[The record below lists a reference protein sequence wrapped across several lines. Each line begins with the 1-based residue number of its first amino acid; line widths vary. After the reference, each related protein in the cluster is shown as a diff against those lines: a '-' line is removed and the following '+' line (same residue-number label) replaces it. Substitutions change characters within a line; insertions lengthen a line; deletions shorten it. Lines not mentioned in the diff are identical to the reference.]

1 MLHFA
6 LLWLFVGLQGI
17 PAPEGVKV
25 AEERLVLK
33 TPAGVIVI
41 ALYPEVAPQSVAQM
55 LKLAR
60 EGIFDG
66 ICIPRIAPGFLLQ
79 FSAAELDRQ
88 PVLPASL
95 RTLIRPLPAEFS
107 KLKHVRGMVNLG
119 RLDEDVNSA
128 TTSFCILLGDAP
140 HLDGK
145 YTIFGHVEYGMD
157 VVEELLNAPRDGTHP
172 LERIDIDKVEVLTGS
187 DLRNYPPPR
196 VKAVFSSKAK
206 STAPLSAEQIA
217 RGAMERQGL
226 LTIGIF
232 LMIVCSLI
240 NVFVP
245 KLRPGQM
252 QTLNLTIVLIGAF
265 LVVALLQPL
274 SLDLFHTP
282 GGTKLGHGVAI
293 VIFFGLLGVFRL
305 MSRFESAS

>member
-1 MLHFA
+1 MLFTLFF
-6 LLWLFVGLQGI
+6 LLIVLQGV

-25 AEERLVLK
+25 AEERLVVK

-41 ALYPEVAPQSVAQM
+41 ALYPEVAPQAVAQM

-60 EGIFDG
+60 EGVFDG
-66 ICIPRIAPGFLLQ
+66 ICIPRIAPGFLIQ

-95 RTLIRPLPAEFS
+95 KSLIRPLPAEFS

-119 RLDEDVNSA
+119 RPDNNINGS

-140 HLDGK
+140 HLDGN

-157 VVEELLNAPRDGTHP
+157 VVEEILKAPREDTYP
-172 LERIDIDKVEVLTGS
+172 LERIDIDKVEVVTGS
-187 DLRNYPPPR
+187 DLRKYPPPP
-196 VKAVFSSKAK
+196 AK
-206 STAPLSAEQIA
+206 PVYRAQARKVEAMTDEQVA

-226 LTIGIF
+226 LAVGVM
-232 LMIVCSLI
+232 LMIICSLI

-245 KLRPGQM
+245 QLRPGQT

-265 LVVALLQPL
+265 LVVAILQPL

-282 GGTKLGHGVAI
+282 GGTKLGHGIAI
-293 VIFFGLLGVFRL
+293 IIFFGLLGVFRL

>member
-1 MLHFA
+1 MINFA
-6 LLWLFVGLQGI
+6 LLSLLIGLQGI

-41 ALYPEVAPQSVAQM
+41 ALYPDIAPQTVAQL

-60 EGIFDG
+60 EGVFDG
-66 ICIPRIAPGFLLQ
+66 ISIPRIASGFLIQ
-79 FSAAELDRQ
+79 FSAAELDRH
-88 PVLPASL
+88 PVLPDSL
-95 RTLIRPLPAEFS
+95 KSLIRPLPAEFS

-119 RLDEDVNSA
+119 RLDENINSA

-157 VVEELLNAPRDGTHP
+157 VVEEILNAPRDGTHP
-172 LERIDIDKVEVLTGS
+172 LERVDIDKVEVLTGN
-187 DLRNYPPPR
+187 DLRKYPPPP
-196 VKAVFSSKAK
+196 VKAVYSSKARN
-206 STAPLSAEQIA
+206 AANLSADQVA
-217 RGAMERQGL
+217 RGALERQSL
-226 LTIGIF
+226 LAIGI
-232 LMIVCSLI
+232 LLIIACSLI

-245 KLRPGQM
+245 KLRPSQT

-282 GGTKLGHGVAI
+282 GGTKLGHGLAI
-293 VIFFGLLGVFRL
+293 IIFFGLLGVFRL